1 MSVTDRDARMV
12 SGRTK
17 GGAARSKGRKKKAKG
32 ADSGFFDSKA
42 GIIIATF
49 LSLVLWWVPYLGPIT
64 AGFMGGRKAGS
75 LFRGAMVGFVS
86 LVLVLLISTVLS
98 VGVAAI
104 ISDYGDAVESFS
116 PFIYEK
122 VVDLSSY
129 LEGFVTVSGTSIV
142 FDQSNYFLMVAL
154 CVIGGAFAD
163 QHRREVKAIVGL
175 AKESS
180 QAPVP
185 RSVKAYKENR
195 TLGFQ
200 SYEDYARM
208 SVNVAT
214 ATEAK
219 PAPKKQPQR
228 TVVDTPAPEP
238 AVRPQPVQS
247 AGTVVTSTMTTATPT
262 MNVPDQP
269 VTTTKPPQAKDD
281 YDYL

>member
-1 MSVTDRDARMV
+1 MV

-17 GGAARSKGRKKKAKG
+17 GGAARSKGRKSKAKG
-32 ADSGFFDSKA
+32 PDSEFFDPKA

-49 LSLVLWWVPYLGPIT
+49 LSLVLWWVPYLGPIA

-75 LFRGAMVGFVS
+75 LFRGAIVGFVS
-86 LVLVLLISTVLS
+86 LVLVLIVSTALS
-98 VGVAAI
+98 VGVAAV

-122 VVDLSSY
+122 AVDLSSY
-129 LEGFVTVSGTSIV
+129 LEGFVTVSGTSIS
-142 FDQSNYFLMVAL
+142 FDQSNYFLMVAM
-154 CVIGGAFAD
+154 CVIGGVFAD
-163 QHRREVKAIVGL
+163 QHRKEVRAIVGI
-175 AKESS
+175 AKDIN

-195 TLGFQ
+195 ALGFQ

-214 ATEAK
+214 ASEAK

-228 TVVDTPAPEP
+228 TVVDTPVPEP

-247 AGTVVTSTMTTATPT
+247 AGTVVTSTMTTVTPT

-269 VTTTKPPQAKDD
+269 ITTSKPSQAKDD